1 VAGIDVET
9 IEKAQ
14 AKERVSERS
23 TLSYTT
29 QS

>member
-1 VAGIDVET
+1 VET

-14 AKERVSERS
+14 AKERGSERS